1 MDAISEF
8 LQPYKGI
15 VSAAAGFA
23 TIAQFFSGAFVCND
37 IRKAGSAEKFPFLPF
52 IGGTVFGV
60 LGLQY
65 GVILRDETMIPVNLV
80 GLALN
85 IMYVCF
91 FYLYTPPHLK
101 NNIWFQTGIGGA
113 CSAAVVAYV
122 QWEDE
127 DLVETRFG
135 LILTALMVYLVSA
148 PLLDLGTIVRNK
160 SVEGLPF
167 AIILSGTV
175 VSFLWLLHGFII
187 HNAIMVMQNL
197 FFFVL
202 SAFQLSL
209 FAIYPSKPPQSN
221 AANPQVAKKQ
231 Q

>member
-15 VSAAAGFA
+15 VSAAAGIC
-23 TIAQFFSGAFVCND
+23 TVAQFFSGAFVCND

-52 IGGTVFGV
+52 IGGMVFSV

-65 GVILRDETMIPVNLV
+65 GVILRDETMIPVNLF

-85 IMYVCF
+85 IVYVCF

-101 NNIWFQTGIGGA
+101 NRIWGQMGIGGA
-113 CSAAVVAYV
+113 FSAAVVAYV

-127 DLVETRFG
+127 DKVETRFG
-135 LILTALMVYLVSA
+135 LILTALMVYMISA
-148 PLLDLGTIVRNK
+148 PLFDLGTIVRNK

-167 AIILSGTV
+167 PIIFSGTV
-175 VSFLWLLHGFII
+175 VSFLWLLHGLII
-187 HNAIMVMQNL
+187 NNTIVVFQNL

-209 FAIYPSKPPQSN
+209 FAIYPSKPTQD
-221 AANPQVAKKQ
+221 AAKKAQ
-231 Q
+231 

>member
-1 MDAISEF
+1 MDTISEF
-8 LQPYKGI
+8 LQPFKGV
-15 VSAAAGFA
+15 VSAAAGIA

-65 GVILRDETMIPVNLV
+65 GVLLRDETMIPVNLI
-80 GLALN
+80 GLALSVV
-85 IMYVCF
+85 YVCF
-91 FYLYTPPHLK
+91 FYFYTPGPLK
-101 NNIWFQTGIGGA
+101 QRVWGQMGIAGA
-113 CSAAVVAYV
+113 FSTAAVAYA

-135 LILTALMVYLVSA
+135 LILTVLMVYMISA
-148 PLLDLGTIVRNK
+148 PFFDLGTIIRNK

-167 AIILSGTV
+167 PIILSGTV

-187 HNAIMVMQNL
+187 NNTMLVLQNV

-202 SAFQLSL
+202 SAIQLSL
-209 FAIYPSKPPQSN
+209 FAIYPSTPP
-221 AANPQVAKKQ
+221 AKKSDAAKKAQ
-231 Q
+231 

>member
-15 VSAAAGFA
+15 VSAAAGIA
-23 TIAQFFSGAFVCND
+23 TIAQFFSGAFVCKD
-37 IRKAGSAEKFPFLPF
+37 ILKAGSAEKFPFLPF

-85 IMYVCF
+85 IIYVCF
-91 FYLYTPPHLK
+91 FYLYTPNHLK
-101 NNIWFQTGIGGA
+101 NGIWRQIGIGGA
-113 CSAAVVAYV
+113 VSAAVVGYV
-122 QWEDE
+122 KWEDE
-127 DLVETRFG
+127 ELVETRFG
-135 LILTALMVYLVSA
+135 ILLTVFMVYLISA

-167 AIILSGTV
+167 PIIFSGTI
-175 VSFLWLLHGFII
+175 VSFLWLLHGLILNNTI
-187 HNAIMVMQNL
+187 VVCQNL

-209 FAIYPSKPPQSN
+209 FAIYPSTPAPTQ
-221 AANPQVAKKQ
+221 AKKSQ
-231 Q
+231 